1 MNDID
6 VYEILVAE
14 HEGMLQAYVLGIV
27 HDRFL
32 AEDICQE
39 AFVLGFQQLAT
50 LKNKASFP
58 AWLRSIA
65 RNLSF
70 AELKRRKQEVP
81 TDPEII
87 QGMEEVFGALDAN
100 RNPKSWQERL
110 QVVANCVSRLPATF
124 YDCCRLYY
132 YDGKSMKE
140 VAEILDTSLAAVLK
154 RLERARVVITQ
165 CVEKQLSLEEA

>member
-1 MNDID
+1 MDHVD

-27 HDRFL
+27 HDRFV

-39 AFVLGFQQLAT
+39 AFVTGFQQLST
-50 LKNKASFP
+50 LKNKAAFP
-58 AWLRSIA
+58 SWLRSIA
-65 RNLSF
+65 RNLAF
-70 AELKRRKQEVP
+70 AELRRRKLEIP

-87 QGMEEVFGALDAN
+87 QGMEEVFCALDAN
-100 RNPKSWQERL
+100 VNPKSWQERL
-110 QVVANCVSRLPATF
+110 QIVAVCVSRLPATF

-132 YDGKSMKE
+132 YDDRSVKE
-140 VAEILDTSLAAVLK
+140 IAEILDTSLAAVLK
-154 RLERARVVITQ
+154 RLERARVAITQ